1 MLFHRL
7 KVGTRE
13 KCLLPSVA
21 LKFVFF
27 STRAGEG
34 KETAKKRKDCMFLIS
49 SGKFGRVKQTNEIFM

>member
-27 STRAGEG
+27 R
-34 KETAKKRKDCMFLIS
+34 L
-49 SGKFGRVKQTNEIFM
+49 GRVKGRRQQKREKIACS